1 MVCTFLEY
9 SSQYLLFTLVYTAKL
24 ISSCHCWSKW
34 EYVRIMQTCMYM
46 QGNGEESTL
55 NICLLPK
62 NSIFFRLLVCVF
74 FLTLEPAGGEQC
86 YKVHTHSGTVS
97 YNTAESSQA
106 ESDDSASQCEL
117 LLLRLLTGDA
127 AIYSEGSFNGLFHY
141 VTFNGAMADWNSA
154 PACFFNTI
162 HDTYVH
168 SRSNYYN
175 PTLCTELKCIY

>member
-1 MVCTFLEY
+1 
-9 SSQYLLFTLVYTAKL
+9 
-24 ISSCHCWSKW
+24 
-34 EYVRIMQTCMYM
+34 MYM

-55 NICLLPK
+55 NICLLSK
-62 NSIFFRLLVCVF
+62 SSIFLVFLCF

-141 VTFNGAMADWNSA
+141 VTFNGAMAD
-154 PACFFNTI
+154 
-162 HDTYVH
+162 
-168 SRSNYYN
+168 
-175 PTLCTELKCIY
+175 

>member
-1 MVCTFLEY
+1 MVRTFLEY

-74 FLTLEPAGGEQC
+74 FLLWSQQEENSVIKSTLTVAQSATILQRAARLKAMTVPLSVSCSSSGYWQVTQLFTVKVPSMACSTMWPSMEPWQTETQ
-86 YKVHTHSGTVS
+86 HQH
-97 YNTAESSQA
+97 
-106 ESDDSASQCEL
+106 AS
-117 LLLRLLTGDA
+117 LTLSMILMCIVD
-127 AIYSEGSFNGLFHY
+127 
-141 VTFNGAMADWNSA
+141 
-154 PACFFNTI
+154 PTI
-162 HDTYVH
+162 TIPHCAQ
-168 SRSNYYN
+168 N
-175 PTLCTELKCIY
+175 